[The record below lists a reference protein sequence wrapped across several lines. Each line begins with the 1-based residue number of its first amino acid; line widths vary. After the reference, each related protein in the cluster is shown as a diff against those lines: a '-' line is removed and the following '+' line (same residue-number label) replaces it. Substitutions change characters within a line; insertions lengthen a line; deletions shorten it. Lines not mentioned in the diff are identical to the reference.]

1 MIDYRIQTFLVL
13 YETMNYRQTAQLL
26 RMSQP
31 AVTQQ
36 IHALEREYGCTLFY
50 YDGRRLHRTPQADR
64 LEEYARAAVY
74 NDQRLRMELARPQ
87 IRPVRLGVT
96 RTIGDFV
103 IPQKL
108 CHFLARPDRTV
119 ELTVDNTQTLLG
131 LLESERLDLTLVEG
145 MFDKNRYDCRLYR
158 ESPFIG
164 VCRRDHPFAGRTV
177 SPDALRGQ
185 SVLLREPGSG
195 TRAIF
200 ENALRGAGMT
210 VRDLGRVICVNS
222 FSVILQLL
230 RADIGITFAYQEICA
245 GIPELCAFSLE
256 GMLRNGSFYFVYP
269 KGADPSDLIAAQ
281 PGEEG
286 GGQ

>member
-26 RMSQP
+26 RISQP

-36 IHALEREYGCTLFY
+36 IHALEREYGYTLFY

-108 CHFLARPDRTV
+108 CHFLARPT
-119 ELTVDNTQTLLG
+119 
-131 LLESERLDLTLVEG
+131 
-145 MFDKNRYDCRLYR
+145 
-158 ESPFIG
+158 
-164 VCRRDHPFAGRTV
+164 GRW
-177 SPDALRGQ
+177 S
-185 SVLLREPGSG
+185 
-195 TRAIF
+195 
-200 ENALRGAGMT
+200 
-210 VRDLGRVICVNS
+210 
-222 FSVILQLL
+222 
-230 RADIGITFAYQEICA
+230 
-245 GIPELCAFSLE
+245 
-256 GMLRNGSFYFVYP
+256 
-269 KGADPSDLIAAQ
+269 
-281 PGEEG
+281 
-286 GGQ
+286 